1 MNTQQIL
8 EELLGLLEVE
18 GIKVRREPL
27 GGGGGGFCAIKG
39 ERTFFVDTQSTAT
52 ETAVLCAKAITK
64 VADVENIY
72 LRPEIR
78 QFIENFSTNEKE

>member
-8 EELLGLLEVE
+8 EELLDLLEAE

-27 GGGGGGFCAIKG
+27 GGGGGGLCTIKG
-39 ERTFFVDTQSTAT
+39 EKIFFVDTLSTAT
-52 ETAVLCAKAITK
+52 ETAVLCAEAIVK
-64 VADVENIY
+64 SADVENIY

-78 QFIENFSTNEKE
+78 QFIEKFSSNEKE